1 MIMTMLMMM
10 TTTLTMKA
18 QRKRT
23 IKLPTPIKKKT
34 AAVTKIADT
43 KDRGDIIEAQI
54 DGGRKGEGRR
64 DRQTTASQTDRQR
77 RGPS

>member
-1 MIMTMLMMM
+1 MTMLMMM

-23 IKLPTPIKKKT
+23 IKLPTPIKKT